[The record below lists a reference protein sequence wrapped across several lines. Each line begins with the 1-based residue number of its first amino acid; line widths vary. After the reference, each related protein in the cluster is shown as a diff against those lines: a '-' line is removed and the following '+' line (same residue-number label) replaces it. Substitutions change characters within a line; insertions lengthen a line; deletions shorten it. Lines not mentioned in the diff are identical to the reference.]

1 MACVMVNFGKS
12 INHTC
17 LVLPNTSTQPSG
29 HLFEVFA
36 YDVTGVSV
44 SPRCSLVKVKS
55 KYS

>member
-12 INHTC
+12 INNTC

-36 YDVTGVSV
+36 YDVTAHHNTDAQCVASV
-44 SPRCSLVKVKS
+44 
-55 KYS
+55 